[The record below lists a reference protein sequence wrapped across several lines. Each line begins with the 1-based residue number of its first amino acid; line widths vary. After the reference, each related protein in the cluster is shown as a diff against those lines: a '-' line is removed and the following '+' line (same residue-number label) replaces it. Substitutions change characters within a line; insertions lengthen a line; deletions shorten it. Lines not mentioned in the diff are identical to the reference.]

1 MRTTGNTIFVD
12 GITVI
17 VHRKFYAE
25 RNKCFFKSNFTEK
38 RFADFNRV
46 KSSITKKSLR
56 GDKGMLLKEINQDR
70 KQVFNARGI
79 EDGHSRQMRIKFLT
93 YRFGHINHVIEHNIS
108 RD

>member
-12 GITVI
+12 GITGI

-56 GDKGMLLKEINQDR
+56 SDKGMLLKEINQTGSR
-70 KQVFNARGI
+70 ASMPEVSKMVIAAR
-79 EDGHSRQMRIKFLT
+79 
-93 YRFGHINHVIEHNIS
+93 
-108 RD
+108 

>member
-17 VHRKFYAE
+17 FHRKFYVE

-38 RFADFNRV
+38 RFVDFNRV

-56 GDKGMLLKEINQDR
+56 SDKWMLLKEINQDR
-70 KQVFNARGI
+70 KQGF
-79 EDGHSRQMRIKFLT
+79 
-93 YRFGHINHVIEHNIS
+93 
-108 RD
+108 

>member
-70 KQVFNARGI
+70 KQG
-79 EDGHSRQMRIKFLT
+79 FLIGK
-93 YRFGHINHVIEHNIS
+93 RFILIRRVRFLFHYDIRMS
-108 RD
+108 L